1 MAVLTLVP
9 ELVESYAVTHTTAVS
24 AIYERLREETLASTA
39 APQMQVG
46 PLEGRLLMLLARL
59 SGARRAVEVGTFT
72 GYSALS
78 IAEGMGEGGRLIT
91 CDIDPVNTAI
101 ARRYFDEAP
110 WGDRIELRLGPASDT
125 LRAIEGPLDLVFIDA
140 DKGGYIDYWE
150 QLVPKVRSGGVL
162 LADNV
167 LWSGR
172 VLDPSDDSD
181 RALVRFNRHVQADTR
196 VDHVMLTVRDG
207 LTLAVKR

>member
-1 MAVLTLVP
+1 MLTLVP
-9 ELVESYAVTHTTAVS
+9 ELIESYAVAHSTPVS
-24 AIYERLREETLASTA
+24 ELYERLRQETLASTT

-59 SGARRAVEVGTFT
+59 TAAKRAVEVGTFT

-78 IAEGMGEGGRLIT
+78 IAEGMAEGGRLIT
-91 CDIDPVNTAI
+91 CDVDPVNTAI
-101 ARRYFDEAP
+101 ARRYFAEAA
-110 WGDRIELRLGPASDT
+110 WGDRIELRLGPAIET
-125 LRAIEGPLDLVFIDA
+125 LPAIDGPLDLVFIDA
-140 DKGGYIDYWE
+140 DKEGYIDYWE
-150 QLVPKVRSGGVL
+150 HLVPKVRPGGVL

-172 VLDPSDDSD
+172 ILDPSSDSD
-181 RALVRFNRHVQADTR
+181 HALVRFNQHVRADPR

-207 LTLAVKR
+207 LTLAVKKS

>member
-1 MAVLTLVP
+1 MLTLVP
-9 ELVESYAVTHTTAVS
+9 ELIESYAVTHSTPVAEL
-24 AIYERLREETLASTA
+24 YDRLREETLASTT

-59 SGARRAVEVGTFT
+59 TGARRAVEIGTFT

-78 IAEGMGEGGRLIT
+78 IAEGMAEGGHLTT

-101 ARRYFDEAP
+101 AKRYFAEAA
-110 WGDRIELRLGPASDT
+110 WGHRIELRLGPAMTT
-125 LRAIEGPLDLVFIDA
+125 LPSIDGPLDLVFIDA
-140 DKGGYIDYWE
+140 DKEGYVDYWE
-150 QLVPKVRSGGVL
+150 HLVPKVRPGGVL

-172 VLDPSDDSD
+172 VLDPATDSD
-181 RALVRFNRHVQADTR
+181 RALVRFNQHVRADSR

-207 LTLAVKR
+207 LTLAVKK